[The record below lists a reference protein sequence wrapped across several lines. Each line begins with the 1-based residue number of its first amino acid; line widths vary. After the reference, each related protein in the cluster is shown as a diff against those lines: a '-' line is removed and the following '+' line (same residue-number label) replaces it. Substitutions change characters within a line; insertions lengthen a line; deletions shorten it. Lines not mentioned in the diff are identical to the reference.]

1 MFYICVAFYEMIA
14 YDCFIKFCGG
24 DEMKQKIVGYRKM
37 CGLSQKKMSEELGIS
52 VQAYRNKESGKTQFT
67 SGEMQKFKS
76 LVEKVLP
83 SVTLEGIFFN

>member
-1 MFYICVAFYEMIA
+1 
-14 YDCFIKFCGG
+14 
-24 DEMKQKIVGYRKM
+24 MKQKIVGYRKM

-67 SGEMQKFKS
+67 SGEMQKFKG

-83 SVTLEGIFFN
+83 DVTLELIFFN

>member
-1 MFYICVAFYEMIA
+1 
-14 YDCFIKFCGG
+14 
-24 DEMKQKIVGYRKM
+24 MKQKIVGYRKM

-67 SGEMQKFKS
+67 SGEMQKFKN

-83 SVTLEGIFFN
+83 DVTLEVIFFN